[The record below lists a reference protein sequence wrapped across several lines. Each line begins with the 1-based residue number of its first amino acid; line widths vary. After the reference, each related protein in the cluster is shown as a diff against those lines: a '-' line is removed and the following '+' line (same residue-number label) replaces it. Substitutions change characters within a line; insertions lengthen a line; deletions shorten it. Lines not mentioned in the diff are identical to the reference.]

1 MEKQQQQKAK
11 CLFKYAVSNIAVRD
25 DHPGKGH
32 FEMAKKRVTA
42 LIAVSVLSMMCA
54 CFGVPAFAASASSAL
69 IKAKKE
75 AESKGYVFF
84 ADREEIVSKAKSEG
98 KLRVLTGLSGSIQAT
113 TDAFKKKYPFITTH
127 VEEIKNPDAGQRLLL
142 EVTAGAARDWDIMR
156 VHSDFYREW
165 LPHLWKA
172 DLLGMAE
179 HGVVQIPQEMIDPK
193 NRNVVALVSRFEV
206 AAYNKN
212 LIAPGQLPKTWEDM
226 LKPEW
231 KGRKFGVDIRPQ
243 ELAALVPAWGLEK
256 TVDYA
261 RKIAQQQ
268 PIWARGGSRPLAALA
283 AGEIPLYLFG
293 VNYGSVTRAQ
303 RKDPLG
309 VVQFITLEP
318 VPVRIGVE
326 QAILEKSQ
334 NRHAALLWLDFL
346 AGEEAQNLLDQY
358 EPLTASVYSKG
369 SAAEQALRGK
379 KLSVV
384 SWENNEKM
392 EQWIA
397 KLVEAYGFPKAD
409 LK

>member
-1 MEKQQQQKAK
+1 
-11 CLFKYAVSNIAVRD
+11 
-25 DHPGKGH
+25 
-32 FEMAKKRVTA
+32 MATKESVTA
-42 LIAVSVLSMMCA
+42 LIVLLMCA
-54 CFGVPAFAASASSAL
+54 CSVQQAFAASTNSAL
-69 IKAKKE
+69 LRAKKE
-75 AESKGYVFF
+75 AELKGYIFF
-84 ADREEIVSKAKSEG
+84 TDKAEIVSKAKPEG
-98 KLRVLTGLSGSIQAT
+98 KLRILTGLSGSIRAT
-113 TDAFKKKYPFITTH
+113 TEAFKKKYPFINIY

-179 HGVVQIPQEMIDPK
+179 HGVVQIPPEMIDPK

-206 AAYNKN
+206 VAYNKN
-212 LIAPGQLPKTWEDM
+212 LVVPGQLPKTWENM

-231 KGRKFGVDIRPQ
+231 KGRKFGADIRPQ

-261 RKIAQQQ
+261 RKIAAQQ

-293 VNYGSVTRAQ
+293 ANYGSVTRAQ

-309 VVQFITLEP
+309 IVQFITLEP

-326 QAILEKSQ
+326 QAILETSQ
-334 NRHAALLWLDFL
+334 NRHAALLWLEFL
-346 AGEEAQNLLDQY
+346 AGEEAQKLLDQY
-358 EPLTASVYSKG
+358 EPLTASVYSRG

-384 SWENNEKM
+384 SWENNENM